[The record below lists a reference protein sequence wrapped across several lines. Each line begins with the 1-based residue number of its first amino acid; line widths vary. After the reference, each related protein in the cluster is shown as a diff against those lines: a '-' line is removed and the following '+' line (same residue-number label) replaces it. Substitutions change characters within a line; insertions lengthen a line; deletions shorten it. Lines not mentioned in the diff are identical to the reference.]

1 MNQAVVTEDVIAETR
16 QPAQISWGAIFAGW
30 VLANGVAWL
39 LYTLGSAIGLSLA
52 GATHVSGGGMAA
64 GVAVWIFIT
73 WLASLFLGGLFA
85 GRLAGKADRAV
96 GAMHGMTVWGLAT
109 IVAVALGMM
118 GISSLL
124 QTGQNVVKGAT
135 SAAAGGAVA
144 GANAGGGNAGG
155 GAAAVGSA
163 FQDALKNRIS
173 EAMSSASQKGG
184 PGATVSPGEAR
195 RAVNQM
201 DPKTLSQISAR
212 LMSGDTAGARR
223 LLAANTTLSP
233 AQVDHVINGLTVE
246 GQNAKTGAKHVAGK
260 AAEYSALT
268 LGVIFVSSAVGLAMA
283 ILGGWLGA
291 GSVSRIYGYRLY

>member
-16 QPAQISWGAIFAGW
+16 QPAQISWGAVFAGW

-52 GATHVSGGGMAA
+52 GATHVPKGGMAA
-64 GVAVWIFIT
+64 GVAIWIFIT

-124 QTGQNVVKGAT
+124 QTGQHVVSGAASAAT
-135 SAAAGGAVA
+135 GGAAAGA
-144 GANAGGGNAGG
+144 GAGG
-155 GAAAVGSA
+155 GASAAGSA
-163 FQDALKNRIS
+163 FEDALKSRIS
-173 EAMSSASQKGG
+173 EAMSSASQKAG
-184 PGATVSPGEAR
+184 PGATVSKSEAK
-195 RAVNQM
+195 RAVDQM

-223 LLAANTTLSP
+223 LLAANTTLSQ

-246 GQNAKTGAKHVAGK
+246 GQNATTGAKHVAGK